1 MTARFIKSLTASLI
15 VAFVMV
21 GCMVQSAGPRHFA
34 VSDHVSAGRS
44 SSVSSSAGHTAF
56 IPGAGSEVTLRG
68 TATIGAW
75 SAQSSDPDAQVDLP
89 TQLAAIDSAFERLA
103 RAPRAGLP
111 LFDVRLADVNAT
123 VRVSVPVKSLKGD
136 SPGMERD
143 MRASLK
149 ANEFPT
155 ISFVLN
161 QLSSIEPAG
170 GADAHGQ
177 PGLRIRGVGDLTV
190 AGATRRTL
198 IEATVTHNAAGIF
211 AAHAQVTLS
220 MSDFGITPPTALFGL
235 IKAGNTITV
244 AFDLNFEPTG
254 AAENASTDRNAR
266 TSQRG

>member
-1 MTARFIKSLTASLI
+1 MTARFIKSV
-15 VAFVMV
+15 VATVIMPLVMI
-21 GCMVQSAGPRHFA
+21 GCMVQSAGTGPL
-34 VSDHVSAGRS
+34 AGSGHQAAARN
-44 SSVSSSAGHTAF
+44 VAPNPAAGHTAF
-56 IPGAGSEVTLRG
+56 SPDAGSEVTLRG

-103 RAPRAGLP
+103 EGPRAGLP

-190 AGATRRTL
+190 AGATRRTS
-198 IEATVTHNAAGIF
+198 IEATVTHNAAGIY

>member
-1 MTARFIKSLTASLI
+1 MTARFTKNLAASIVISL
-15 VAFVMV
+15 VMV
-21 GCMVQSAGPRHFA
+21 GCMVQSAGPRPFA
-34 VSDHVSAGRS
+34 VSGHEAADGNCAIGT
-44 SSVSSSAGHTAF
+44 SAGHTAF
-56 IPGAGSEVTLRG
+56 TPGAGSEVTLRG

-75 SAQSSDPDAQVDLP
+75 SAKSSDPDAQVDLP
-89 TQLAAIDSAFERLA
+89 AQLDSIDAVFDRVA
-103 RAPRAGLP
+103 REPRVGLP
-111 LFDVRLADVNAT
+111 LFEARLADVNAIA
-123 VRVSVPVKSLKGD
+123 RVTVPVKSLKGD

-149 ANEFPT
+149 ANQFPT
-155 ISFVLN
+155 ISFVLD
-161 QLSSIEPAG
+161 QVSSIETAG

-177 PGLRIRGVGDLTV
+177 SGLRIRGVGDLTV
-190 AGATRRTL
+190 AGATRRTS
-198 IEATVTHNAAGIF
+198 IEATVIRDAAGIF
-211 AAHAQVTLS
+211 AAHAQVTLL

>member
-1 MTARFIKSLTASLI
+1 MTARFIKSMAASLI
-15 VAFVMV
+15 ISFVMV

-34 VSDHVSAGRS
+34 VSGQAVSGRNLAVNCS
-44 SSVSSSAGHTAF
+44 EGHTAF
-56 IPGAGSEVTLRG
+56 TPGAGSEVTLRG

-89 TQLAAIDSAFERLA
+89 VQVGTIDAAFDRLA
-103 RAPRAGLP
+103 RTGVP
-111 LFDVRLADVNAT
+111 LFNARLADVNAI
-123 VRVSVPVKSLKGD
+123 VRVAVPVKSLKGD

-161 QLSSIEPAG
+161 QVSSIEPAG

-177 PGLRIRGVGDLTV
+177 PGLKVRGVGDLTV
-190 AGATRRTL
+190 AGATRRTS
-198 IEATVTHNAAGIF
+198 IVATVTRSAAGTF
-211 AAHAQVTLS
+211 AAHAQVTLL

-244 AFDLNFEPTG
+244 AFDLNFQP
-254 AAENASTDRNAR
+254 AAPIENGQVGGKSHD
-266 TSQRG
+266 

>member
-1 MTARFIKSLTASLI
+1 MTARFIKSV
-15 VAFVMV
+15 VATVIMPLVMI

-34 VSDHVSAGRS
+34 VSSHAAAGRN
-44 SSVSSSAGHTAF
+44 VAANTSAGHTAF
-56 IPGAGSEVTLRG
+56 APGAGSEVTLRG

-103 RAPRAGLP
+103 RGPRTGLP
-111 LFDVRLADVNAT
+111 LFDARLADLNAV

-149 ANEFPT
+149 ANQFPT

-161 QLSSIEPAG
+161 QLSSIVPAG
-170 GADAHGQ
+170 GADTHRQ

-190 AGATRRTL
+190 AGATRRTP
-198 IEATVTHNAAGIF
+198 IEATVTRNAAGIF
-211 AAHAQVTLS
+211 AARAQVTLS

-254 AAENASTDRNAR
+254 AAENASTDRDAM